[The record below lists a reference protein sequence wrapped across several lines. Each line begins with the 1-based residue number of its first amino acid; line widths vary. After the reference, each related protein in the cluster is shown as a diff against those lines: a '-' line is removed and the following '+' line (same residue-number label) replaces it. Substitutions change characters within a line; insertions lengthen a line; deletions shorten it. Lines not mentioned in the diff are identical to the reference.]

1 VKQKKLLKKKK
12 MTKKDPRK
20 FVLLLIVRK
29 KERKRKNLK
38 QNYNKRKNEFFI
50 VFIKLESTNYLH
62 VINSFTIFNK
72 LIITMITLGTLQYN
86 EENIDQIYNFMNR
99 RIKTQVVIV
108 IIILSDLWV
117 SYISEDSKSI
127 QKEIN

>member
-1 VKQKKLLKKKK
+1 